1 MIDGKYDVVKSLY
14 DDSFTQYDVGGQNT
28 NISDPFKIHV
38 SNFPSPALKNFT
50 QALNFLVPEG
60 LRDVLALD
68 ANKEARFCVGINQG
82 LNYKGWDQFK
92 CE

>member
-1 MIDGKYDVVKSLY
+1 L
-14 DDSFTQYDVGGQNT
+14 Q
-28 NISDPFKIHV
+28 
-38 SNFPSPALKNFT
+38 KNFT

-82 LNYKGWDQFK
+82 INYKGWD
-92 CE
+92 

>member
-1 MIDGKYDVVKSLY
+1 MDGK
-14 DDSFTQYDVGGQNT
+14 NT
-28 NISDPFKIHV
+28 NNSDPFKIHV
-38 SNFPSPALKNFT
+38 ENFPHFDLKNFT

-82 LNYKGWDQFK
+82 LNYKGWD
-92 CE
+92 